1 MATTKET
8 LVEVQTKVANIEKR
22 LDKGDV
28 KFDAMD
34 SKYTKYIMGLYI
46 LIIGMSVVD
55 RLFS

>member
-1 MATTKET
+1 MTTTKET
-8 LVEVQTKVANIEKR
+8 LVKVQTKVANIEKR

-28 KFDAMD
+28 KFDDMD

-46 LIIGMSVVD
+46 LIIGMSGVD

>member
-1 MATTKET
+1 MTTTKET
-8 LVEVQTKVANIEKR
+8 LVKVQTKVANIEKR
-22 LDKGDV
+22 LDKGDA

-46 LIIGMSVVD
+46 LIIGMSGVD

>member
-34 SKYTKYIMGLYI
+34 SKYTRYIMGLYI
-46 LIIGMSVVD
+46 LIIGMSGVD

>member
-1 MATTKET
+1 MKTTKET
-8 LVEVQTKVANIEKR
+8 LVKVQTKEANIEKR

-34 SKYTKYIMGLYI
+34 SKYTRYIMGLYI
-46 LIIGMSVVD
+46 LIIGMSGVD